1 MRHRLVALTAGILAL
16 GAYGLARQDASI
28 PFPAEYRKWT
38 HVKSTLVGPDSPAF
52 ARNGG
57 YHHFYANAAAMEGY
71 RSGTFPDGS
80 ILIDDGLEGVTSAGV
95 TAEGPRRRVAVMVK
109 DGARFRDSQGWGF
122 EVFLRD
128 ERKGSLTAEAKAAC
142 LACHQKAERNLV
154 FSRPRD

>member
-1 MRHRLVALTAGILAL
+1 MRHRLVVVAAGVVACSVY
-16 GAYGLARQDASI
+16 ALARQDASI
-28 PFPAEYRKWT
+28 PFPTDYRKWT

-71 RSGTFPDGS
+71 RTGTFADGS
-80 ILIDDGLEGVTSAGV
+80 ILIDDGLEAVTNGGVV
-95 TAEGPRRRVAVMVK
+95 TEGPRRRVAVMLK
-109 DGARFRDSQGWGF
+109 DSARFRDSQGWGF

-128 ERKGSLTAEAKAAC
+128 DRKGSLTAEARAAC

-154 FSRPRD
+154 FSKFRE